1 MPSATQPLSMQE
13 GLTEMMGTLSKML
26 MNPEADQEFLNDL
39 QQIFIAK
46 IHQPMMQQGQQGQQ
60 GQGANGQQPGM
71 PQQPGQGGGPPVT
84 GPGGPPS
91 SSMPQPGQNQLSG
104 PQPPPGQGVMPTPV
118 SEMTNPDELRR
129 YLSTRTGS

>member
-1 MPSATQPLSMQE
+1 MQE

-60 GQGANGQQPGM
+60 QGAGGQQPGAA
-71 PQQPGQGGGPPVT
+71 PQPGMQGGGSPVT

-91 SSMPQPGQNQLSG
+91 SQGGQPPQPGQNQLTG
-104 PQPPPGQGVMPTPV
+104 PQPPPGQGVMPTPG